1 MEITMIVKLKKV
13 VNLLVV
19 LVCLLLV
26 FAYCTFTG
34 INSYNII
41 MLTD

>member
-1 MEITMIVKLKKV
+1 MIVKLKKV